1 MKTPDTRQTLCRTLR
16 SLEIRYS
23 ALMRGRMVP
32 TPRAIALRKEIDA
45 IKEQIA
51 DIDRDAAQRLAL
63 SRAPVDEVLEV
74 IALPLLAD
82 VMNDLVT
89 SVDATL
95 RRHGV
100 QQTVFS
106 TYTTAIRRN
115 ALAMVDTLDH
125 ADESLPRLL
134 DVDDTLVDAVRK
146 KLMSFIRQRLKITK
160 Q

>member
-1 MKTPDTRQTLCRTLR
+1 MDATRTDLTRRLADLDQ
-16 SLEIRYS
+16 RYRL
-23 ALMRGRMVP
+23 LMRGRIVP
-32 TPRAIALRKEIDA
+32 TPKALRVKSEILA
-45 IKEQIA
+45 LRS
-51 DIDRDAAQRLAL
+51 DIEALDRDAAERLAL

-82 VMNDLVT
+82 VMNDLVA

-106 TYTTAIRRN
+106 TYTSAIRRN
-115 ALAMVDTLDH
+115 ALAMVDTLAH

-146 KLMSFIRQRLKITK
+146 KLMSFIRQRLKIK
-160 Q
+160 PQ